1 METSILI
8 SGKNEKKFFTAIVIV
23 SILIPAVVAVLLY
36 LPATLRPQNLDV
48 AIFPHINA
56 VLNTLT
62 ALCLIVGFV
71 FIKNKNIKLH
81 RAAMLTAFTLS
92 SVFLVLYV
100 VYHFSPI
107 ASVKFGDVNH
117 DKIVDG
123 AELEVVGM
131 IRYIYLAILLTHI
144 LLAAVVVPLVLFA
157 IYFALSNQIGKHKKM
172 VKWTYPIWLYVAV
185 TGVVVYL
192 MISPYYQ

>member
-1 METSILI
+1 METSVLT
-8 SGKNEKKFFTAIVIV
+8 SEKNEKKFFTAIVVV
-23 SILIPAVVAVLLY
+23 SILIPVVVAVLLY
-36 LPATLRPQNLDV
+36 LPESLRPQNLDV

-62 ALCLIVGFV
+62 ALCLIIGFI
-71 FIKNKNIKLH
+71 FIKNQNIKLH
-81 RAAMLTAFTLS
+81 RATMLTAFTLS

-123 AELEVVGM
+123 AELEVVGA
-131 IRYIYLAILLTHI
+131 IRYIYLTILLTHI

-157 IYFALSNQIGKHKKM
+157 IYFALTNQIGKHKKI

>member
-1 METSILI
+1 METSILT
-8 SGKNEKKFFTAIVIV
+8 SEKNEKKFIIAIVIV

-36 LPATLRPQNLDV
+36 LPESLRPQNLDV

-62 ALCLIVGFV
+62 ALCLIIGFV

-100 VYHFSPI
+100 VYHFSPT

-157 IYFALSNQIGKHKKM
+157 IYFALSNQLNKHKKM

>member
-1 METSILI
+1 METSILT
-8 SGKNEKKFFTAIVIV
+8 SEKNEKKFFAAIAIV
-23 SILIPAVVAVLLY
+23 SILIPVVVAVLLY
-36 LPATLRPQNLDV
+36 LPESLRPQNLDV

-62 ALCLIVGFV
+62 ALCLIIGFV

-81 RAAMLTAFTLS
+81 RATMLTAFTLS

-131 IRYIYLAILLTHI
+131 IRYIYLTILLTHI

-157 IYFALSNQIGKHKKM
+157 IYFALTNQIGKHKKM

>member
-1 METSILI
+1 METSILT
-8 SGKNEKKFFTAIVIV
+8 SEKNEKKFFTAIVIV
-23 SILIPAVVAVLLY
+23 SILIPVVVAVLLY
-36 LPATLRPQNLDV
+36 LPESLRPQNLDV

-62 ALCLIVGFV
+62 ALCLIIGFV

-81 RAAMLTAFTLS
+81 RVAMLSAFTLS

-117 DKIVDG
+117 DKIVDA
-123 AELEVVGM
+123 AELEIVGA

-157 IYFALSNQIGKHKKM
+157 IYFALSNQINKHKKM

>member
-1 METSILI
+1 METSILT
-8 SGKNEKKFFTAIVIV
+8 SEKNEKKFFTAIVIV
-23 SILIPAVVAVLLY
+23 SILIPVVVAVLLY
-36 LPATLRPQNLDV
+36 LPESLRPQNLDV

-62 ALCLIVGFV
+62 ALCLIIGFV

-81 RAAMLTAFTLS
+81 RVAMLSAFTLS

-117 DKIVDG
+117 DKIVD
-123 AELEVVGM
+123 ATELEIVGA

-157 IYFALSNQIGKHKKM
+157 IYFALSNQINKHKKM